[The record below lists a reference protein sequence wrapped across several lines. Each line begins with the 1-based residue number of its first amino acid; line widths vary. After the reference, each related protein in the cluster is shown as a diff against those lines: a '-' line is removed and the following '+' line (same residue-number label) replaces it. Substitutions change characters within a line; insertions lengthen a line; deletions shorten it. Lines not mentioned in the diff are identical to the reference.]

1 MKKKKNLVRNEEEDA
16 HRRVGEKGNKKKK
29 VVKFWCKN

>member
-1 MKKKKNLVRNEEEDA
+1 VRNEEEEDA

-29 VVKFWCKN
+29 VVKFWFKN